1 MNITQKSKL
10 EALRNLIERI
20 ARASAGGIVYT
31 TALLGIIYLFPGMK
45 LPPEL
50 ALIAGGVGVN
60 AIAIILER
68 LSQEEKKQDHE
79 NYVITVDHAYA
90 RLACNAISE
99 SGFKSG
105 RIEGKVF

>member
-1 MNITQKSKL
+1 
-10 EALRNLIERI
+10 
-20 ARASAGGIVYT
+20 
-31 TALLGIIYLFPGMK
+31 MK

-99 SGFKSG
+99 SGFKSAVSKEKFFERVNAIQCRKDVSNNG
-105 RIEGKVF
+105 LPELLQVFKLLKYWHYI